1 MLSALTS
8 LAILGH
14 FFDDGVVNF
23 MEDFPMT
30 RSQRLI
36 KFLITVNTL
45 LYLLSSIGLRLD
57 LIHSVKESLLAPSSQ
72 TCTKQ
77 P

>member
-1 MLSALTS
+1 
-8 LAILGH
+8 
-14 FFDDGVVNF
+14 
-23 MEDFPMT
+23 MT
-30 RSQRLI
+30 RFQRLI

-45 LYLLSSIGLRLD
+45 LYLVSSIGLKLD
-57 LIHSVKESLLAPSSQ
+57 LIQSFKESPLTPPSQ